1 MKPAKTKALPPA
13 KILGGKA
20 YLARRII
27 ELLPETNY
35 YVEPFGGLASV
46 GLNLPRPTR
55 QNPRMHVYNDTNP
68 AVVQLFLVIRD
79 FPDEFARRLTL
90 TPYSEYAFL
99 DAKESLSA
107 DMVERA
113 VDTYVKM
120 QFSFSGKGQSFS
132 ASRGRTRR
140 GISDVVA
147 GHLAKIDDNLP
158 LLVEIVRDW
167 QIEQCDAIECI
178 RRHDAPGTLFYM
190 DPTYH
195 PDCKAQGSVYD
206 HEMTHAQHVAF
217 LEAAVAIKG
226 RAAISHYD
234 HPLYN
239 EALKS
244 WRRVEFDIANHAAG
258 GKTKRRMIECL
269 WLNWSESD

>member
-1 MKPAKTKALPPA
+1 MKPTKTKALPPA
-13 KILGGKA
+13 KILGGKS

-27 ELLPETNY
+27 ELLPDTGY

-46 GLNLPRPTR
+46 GLNLSRPTR
-55 QNPRMHVYNDTNP
+55 QNPRMHVYNDTDSS
-68 AVVQLFLVIRD
+68 VVQLFLTIRE
-79 FPDEFARRLTL
+79 FPVEFATKLTL
-90 TPYSEYAFL
+90 TPYSEYVFL
-99 DAKESLSA
+99 DAKARRSSTLL
-107 DMVERA
+107 DLA
-113 VDTYVKM
+113 VDTYVRM

-178 RRHDAPGTLFYM
+178 RRHDSPCTLFYC
-190 DPTYH
+190 DPPYH
-195 PDCKAQGSVYD
+195 PECKAKGSVYE
-206 HEMTHAQHVAF
+206 HEMTAKQHAEF
-217 LEAAVAIKG
+217 LAAAGEIKG
-226 RAAISHYD
+226 RMAISHYD

-269 WLNWSESD
+269 WMNWSEQ

>member
-27 ELLPETNY
+27 ELLPETSY
-35 YVEPFGGLASV
+35 YVEPYGGLASV

-55 QNPRMHVYNDTNP
+55 QNPRMHVYNDLNELL
-68 AVVQLFLVIRD
+68 VNLFRVLREL
-79 FPDEFARRLTL
+79 PTEFATQLTL
-90 TPYSEYAFL
+90 LPYSEQEFREATL
-99 DAKESLSA
+99 RRSTDC
-107 DMVERA
+107 VTWA
-113 VDTYVKM
+113 VDTYVRM

-178 RRHDAPGTLFYM
+178 RHHDAPNVTFYC

-195 PDCKAQGSVYD
+195 PDCKAKGSVYE
-206 HEMTHAQHVAF
+206 HEMTHEQHAAL
-217 LEAAVAIKG
+217 LETAVAIKG
-226 RAAISHYD
+226 RMAISHYD

-258 GKTKRRMIECL
+258 GKTKRRMTECL
-269 WLNWSESD
+269 WLNWSEGD